1 MEVINSISNYIRF
14 LKRLNYSKH
23 TIKHYFN
30 VLQNFTMWLEQPVE
44 LVQSDRIL
52 EYVEFLLDKG
62 LLPQTINCYLDI
74 IHGYYEYL
82 YYEEKKKVINPV
94 KSNYTLRVSRPL
106 PRFLEE
112 EEVEKLFGVINK
124 LRDQAIFLLMLRSG
138 LRVEEVANLTFDAID
153 FLRRKIIVK
162 NGKWGRESIVFISND
177 VHAALLA
184 YIAIRPVGKTKKLFL
199 VEKGSYRGKPI
210 SVRGI
215 QKRIEYYARK
225 SSIKCSCHRL
235 RHTMANLL
243 LNADAKPTTI
253 QELLGHVCTG
263 SIQRYC
269 KASNPKVQRD
279 YFRAMETVMQRTTP
293 RKPDDRQYN

>member
-1 MEVINSISNYIRF
+1 MDIINSIYNYMRF
-14 LKRLNYSKH
+14 LKRLNYSVH
-23 TIKHYFN
+23 TIKNYFN
-30 VLQNFTMWLEQPVE
+30 VLKNFTTWLEQPVE
-44 LVQSDRIL
+44 VVQSERIL
-52 EYVEFLLDKG
+52 EYVDFLLDKG
-62 LLPQTINCYLDI
+62 LLPNTINCYLDI
-74 IHGYYEYL
+74 IHGYYGYL

-94 KSNYTLRVSRPL
+94 KHGYTLRIPRPL

-112 EEVEKLFGVINK
+112 DEIEKLFGVINK
-124 LRDQAIFLLMLRSG
+124 LRDQAMFRLMLRCG
-138 LRVEEVANLTFDAID
+138 LRVEEVANLTIGAID
-153 FLRRKIIVK
+153 LQHRKIIVK
-162 NGKWGRESIVFISND
+162 NGKWGRDRIVFISND
-177 VHAALLA
+177 AHAALLA
-184 YIAIRPVGKTKKLFL
+184 YITVRPVGKAKKLFL

-253 QELLGHVCTG
+253 QEILGHDCTD

-279 YFRAMETVMQRTTP
+279 YFRTMETVMQRTIP
-293 RKPDDRQYN
+293 RKLDDL

>member
-1 MEVINSISNYIRF
+1 MDIINSISNYVRF
-14 LKRLNYSKH
+14 LKRLNYSTH

-30 VLQNFTMWLEQPVE
+30 VLKNFTMWLEEPVE
-44 LVQSDRIL
+44 TVTNEKIL
-52 EYVEFLLDKG
+52 EYLDFLLDKG
-62 LLPQTINCYLDI
+62 LLPKTINCYLDI

-94 KSNYTLRVSRPL
+94 KSGYTLRVPRPL

-138 LRVEEVANLTFDAID
+138 LRVEEVANLTVDAID

-162 NGKWGRESIVFISND
+162 NGKWGRDRIVFISND
-177 VHAALLA
+177 AHAALLA
-184 YIAIRPVGKTKKLFL
+184 YIAVRPVSKTKKFFL
-199 VEKGSYRGKPI
+199 VEKGSYRKKPI

-215 QKRIEYYARK
+215 QKRIEYYSRK

-253 QELLGHVCTG
+253 QEILGHDCTD

-269 KASNPKVQRD
+269 KASDPKVQRD
-279 YFRAMETVMQRTTP
+279 YFVAMETVMQRTIP
-293 RKPDDRQYN
+293 MKPDP

>member
-1 MEVINSISNYIRF
+1 MDIINSISNYVRF
-14 LKRLNYSKH
+14 LKRLNYSIH
-23 TIKHYFN
+23 TIKNYSN
-30 VLQNFTMWLEQPVE
+30 VLKNFSMWSEQPIEKVTNE
-44 LVQSDRIL
+44 KIFA
-52 EYVEFLLDKG
+52 YVDFLLDKG
-62 LLPQTINCYLDI
+62 LLPQTVNRYLDI

-94 KSNYTLRVSRPL
+94 KPGYALRTPQPL

-112 EEVEKLFGVINK
+112 DEVEKLFCVVNK
-124 LRDQAIFLLMLRSG
+124 LRDQAMFRLMLRCG
-138 LRVEEVANLTFDAID
+138 LRVEEVANLTIGVID
-153 FLRRKIIVK
+153 FLRRKIKVK
-162 NGKWGRESIVFISND
+162 NSKWGRERIFFISND
-177 VHAALLA
+177 AHAALLA
-184 YIAIRPVGKTKKLFL
+184 YIAVRPVGKAKKLFL

-293 RKPDDRQYN
+293 RKSDDRQYN

>member
-1 MEVINSISNYIRF
+1 
-14 LKRLNYSKH
+14 
-23 TIKHYFN
+23 
-30 VLQNFTMWLEQPVE
+30 MWLEQPVE
-44 LVQSDRIL
+44 RVQSERIL
-52 EYVEFLLDKG
+52 EYVDFLLDKG
-62 LLPQTINCYLDI
+62 LLPKTINCYVDI
-74 IHGYYEYL
+74 IHAFYGYL

-94 KSNYTLRVSRPL
+94 KPGYALRMPRPL

-112 EEVEKLFGVINK
+112 DEVEKLFGVINK
-124 LRDQAIFLLMLRSG
+124 LRDQAMFRLMLRCG
-138 LRVEEVANLTFDAID
+138 LRVEEVSNLTVDAID
-153 FLRRKIIVK
+153 FPRRKITVK
-162 NGKWGRESIVFISND
+162 NGKWGRDRIVFISND
-177 VHAALLA
+177 AHAALRAYLA
-184 YIAIRPVGKTKKLFL
+184 VRPVSKERKLFL

-225 SSIKCSCHRL
+225 ASINCSCHRL

-253 QELLGHVCTG
+253 QEILGHDCTE

-279 YFRAMETVMQRTTP
+279 YFRAMEIVMQRTTP
-293 RKPDDRQYN
+293 RIPDSH

>member
-1 MEVINSISNYIRF
+1 MDIINSIYNYMRF
-14 LKRLNYSKH
+14 LKRLNYSTH
-23 TIKHYFN
+23 TIKNYCN
-30 VLQNFTMWLEQPVE
+30 VLKNFTTWLEQPVE
-44 LVQSDRIL
+44 VVQSERIL
-52 EYVEFLLDKG
+52 EYVDFLLDKG
-62 LLPQTINCYLDI
+62 LLPNTINCYLDI
-74 IHGYYEYL
+74 IHGYYGYL

-94 KSNYTLRVSRPL
+94 KSNYTLRIPRPL

-112 EEVEKLFGVINK
+112 DEIEKLFGVINK
-124 LRDQAIFLLMLRSG
+124 LRDQAMFRLMLRCG
-138 LRVEEVANLTFDAID
+138 LRVEEVANLTIGAID
-153 FLRRKIIVK
+153 LQHRKIMVE
-162 NGKWGRESIVFISND
+162 NGKWGRDRIVFISND
-177 VHAALLA
+177 AHAALLA
-184 YIAIRPVGKTKKLFL
+184 YIAVRPVGKAKKLFL

-253 QELLGHVCTG
+253 QEILGHDCTD

-269 KASNPKVQRD
+269 KASNLKVQRD
-279 YFRAMETVMQRTTP
+279 YFRAMETVMQRTIP
-293 RKPDDRQYN
+293 RKLDDL